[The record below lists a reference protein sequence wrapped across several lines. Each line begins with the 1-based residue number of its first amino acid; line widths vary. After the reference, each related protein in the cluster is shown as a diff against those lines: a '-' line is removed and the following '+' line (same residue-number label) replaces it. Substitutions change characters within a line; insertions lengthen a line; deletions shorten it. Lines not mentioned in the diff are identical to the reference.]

1 MQVRKACYRN
11 MNGGGGGATRACPQ
25 FGERMGLLHLSLL
38 DDGER
43 KVRDLKLDFTGGETD
58 ATGS

>member
-1 MQVRKACYRN
+1 

-43 KVRDLKLDFTGGETD
+43 KVRDLKLDFTKGETD
-58 ATGS
+58 ATSS